1 MTPPTPPRAET
12 GGGRRRRRTLVV
24 GLLATIGIP
33 LAIGAFVS
41 ALAPA
46 PPGDDASGTAAT
58 VNSPIPSPV
67 PTADLDRI
75 HAALHDIGAR
85 CFPQPSTDPA
95 SREALDADAS
105 VIISFAAH
113 YPDIRF
119 SIDDESGTALSLLL
133 ATRDDLATCR
143 PGAAAVIAAALPS
156 PYRST
161 PPGTVPVTS

>member
-1 MTPPTPPRAET
+1 MTPPTRTRSPAKTDR
-12 GGGRRRRRTLVV
+12 GRRRRRTLIV

-33 LAIGAFVS
+33 LVIGAFMS

-58 VNSPIPSPV
+58 ANSPI

-75 HAALHDIGAR
+75 HAALHDIGER
-85 CFPQPSTDPA
+85 CFPRPSTDPA
-95 SREALDADAS
+95 SRKALDADAS
-105 VIISFAAH
+105 VITSFAAH

-143 PGAAAVIAAALPS
+143 PGAAAVIDAALPS

>member
-1 MTPPTPPRAET
+1 MTPPTRTPAKA
-12 GGGRRRRRTLVV
+12 GDGRRRRRTLVV

-33 LAIGAFVS
+33 LVIGAFMS

-46 PPGDDASGTAAT
+46 PPGDDASGTADAAPT
-58 VNSPIPSPV
+58 I
-67 PTADLDRI
+67 PTADLDRV
-75 HAALHDIGAR
+75 HAALHDIGER

-105 VIISFAAH
+105 VITSFAAR

-133 ATRDDLATCR
+133 AARDDLAGCR
-143 PGAAAVIAAALPS
+143 PGAAAVIDAALPAA
-156 PYRST
+156 YRST
-161 PPGTVPVTS
+161 QPGPTPATR

>member
-1 MTPPTPPRAET
+1 MTPPTRTPAKA
-12 GGGRRRRRTLVV
+12 GDGRRRRRTLVV
-24 GLLATIGIP
+24 GLLATIGLP
-33 LAIGAFVS
+33 LAIGTFLS

-46 PPGDDASGTAAT
+46 PPGDDASGTAAAAP
-58 VNSPIPSPV
+58 SPIPM
-67 PTADLDRI
+67 ADLDRV
-75 HAALHDIGAR
+75 HAALHDIGER

-95 SREALDADAS
+95 SREALDADTS
-105 VIISFAAH
+105 VITSFAAR

-133 ATRDDLATCR
+133 AARDDLATCR
-143 PGAAAVIAAALPS
+143 PGAAAVIDAALPS

>member
-1 MTPPTPPRAET
+1 MTPPTPPPAET

-33 LAIGAFVS
+33 LVIGAFMS

-58 VNSPIPSPV
+58 ANSPIPSPI

-75 HAALHDIGAR
+75 HAALHDIGQR
-85 CFPQPSTDPA
+85 CFPQPLTDPA
-95 SREALDADAS
+95 SREALDADAA
-105 VIISFAAH
+105 VITSFAAH

-133 ATRDDLATCR
+133 AARDDLAECR
-143 PGAAAVIAAALPS
+143 PGAAGLIDAALPS

-161 PPGTVPVTS
+161 QPDSVPVTR